1 MLTIAEAEQ
10 RPKYDKL
17 LATSYLLDMADR
29 FVDVATYFST
39 VLESM
44 TEADFMSES
53 NSDEAFRV

>member
-17 LATSYLLDMADR
+17 LATTYLTDMAGR
-29 FVDVATYFST
+29 YVNVASYFST
-39 VLESM
+39 VLNSM

-53 NSDEAFRV
+53 NSDEPFRG